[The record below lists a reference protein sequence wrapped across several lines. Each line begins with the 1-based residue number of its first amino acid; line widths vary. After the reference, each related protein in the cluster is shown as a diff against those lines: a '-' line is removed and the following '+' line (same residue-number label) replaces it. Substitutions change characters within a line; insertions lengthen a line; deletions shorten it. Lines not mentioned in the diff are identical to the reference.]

1 MAIIMIGLGETR
13 LGTIRRDKNGNEV
26 KTPAQWTSD
35 PKGGSVC
42 VCLLN
47 PETMEPEGDA
57 EIYGD
62 WDAAAYL
69 KRVLEL
75 LKPTRRSNLPEL
87 KSMVRA
93 ANKDGCDICEY
104 CYERGGCH
112 CQDCI
117 VQGWKEKVE
126 DHDL

>member
-13 LGTIRRDKNGNEV
+13 LGTIRRDKDGNEV
-26 KTPAQWTSD
+26 KTPARWTPD

-75 LKPTRRSNLPEL
+75 LKPTRRSNLPDI
-87 KSMVRA
+87 KSMIQA
-93 ANKDGCDICEY
+93 AYRDGFDICDY
-104 CYERGGCH
+104 CCEQGKWY

-117 VQGWKEKVE
+117 VQEWKDEE
-126 DHDL
+126 